1 MSESLKYDGEL
12 DSGIKYQVHSMTS
25 FSGMEEIALIVE
37 GKPVTIITVTRKKN
51 GGIEIK
57 PVLNNK
63 VRIAGQGNPL
73 ESQPVEPTV
82 VRPELKED

>member
-1 MSESLKYDGEL
+1 MSESLKYTGEL
-12 DSGIKYQVHSMTS
+12 DSGITYQVHSMAS

-63 VRIAGQGNPL
+63 VRIAGQRDPL
-73 ESQPVEPTV
+73 ITPPE
-82 VRPELKED
+82 PELRKPELTE

>member
-1 MSESLKYDGEL
+1 MSESLKYAGEL

-25 FSGMEEIALIVE
+25 FSGMEELALIVE

-63 VRIAGQGNPL
+63 VRIAGQGDPL
-73 ESQPVEPTV
+73 VTPPEPEIKK
-82 VRPELKED
+82 PELVE